1 MTSFMATPFMSRVLA
16 ASGNHS
22 GNQLVDAPA
31 HPTTLAHAVDQ
42 QMQLRAVVEQL
53 VSEANSVLDGTAF
66 ELTDEVGTRNLVSRV
81 AYRGIEVVLETR
93 RTDDGRWIS
102 SADGGGHR
110 RAELATTDQVEQ
122 LLLGLMTSSPKGT
135 TCSTN

>member
-1 MTSFMATPFMSRVLA
+1 MTSFMATPFMSKVLA
-16 ASGNHS
+16 ASGDHS
-22 GNQLVDAPA
+22 GNQIDDAPA
-31 HPTTLAHAVDQ
+31 RPTTLADAVDQ
-42 QMQLRAVVEQL
+42 
-53 VSEANSVLDGTAF
+53 
-66 ELTDEVGTRNLVSRV
+66 
-81 AYRGIEVVLETR
+81 RGIEVVIETR

-110 RAELATTDQVEQ
+110 RAALATTDQVEQ